1 MLFQTGFFRVNLVRL
16 QNLKQTHENAFK
28 KDYTFQ
34 VGLICE
40 ITGV

>member
-1 MLFQTGFFRVNLVRL
+1 MIFIPPHLSTPVQRKRD
-16 QNLKQTHENAFK
+16 FK

-40 ITGV
+40 ITGI